1 MKLSTLLKS
10 VTTLT
15 AKEKDGIGWYPVRP
29 QTAENTFLIRRL
41 FAAWRVLTGKADA
54 IEWDYP
60 K

>member
-1 MKLSTLLKS
+1 MKLSVLLIS

-15 AKEKDGIGWYPVRP
+15 GSRDGISWYPIRP
-29 QTAENTFLIRRL
+29 KTSENTFLTQRVK
-41 FAAWRVLTGKADA
+41 AAWRVLTGKSDA